1 MSDLVVVVGAGG
13 GVGRSTTADLLAG
26 RLCAAGP
33 LALVDDAPGLFSLRR
48 TLTRGPDGLA
58 ALPGHRGSY
67 HVLAPYEPLDRV
79 DTLDIVASADP
90 SWATLVVDSYD
101 SVLHLLHTERW
112 CQLLTEPGVRVLL
125 VAPSATGPLQQ
136 AVTAAR
142 ALRQA
147 GVAPEDLVAAV
158 VDLAGGRLPR
168 PVRAR
173 MLLLDGEV
181 GAITRIPHLPAVRA
195 TGRLDAGHGGR
206 DAQRAADALV
216 HHLALET
223 AA

>member
-1 MSDLVVVVGAGG
+1 M
-13 GVGRSTTADLLAG
+13 
-26 RLCAAGP
+26 
-33 LALVDDAPGLFSLRR
+33 
-48 TLTRGPDGLA
+48 
-58 ALPGHRGSY
+58 
-67 HVLAPYEPLDRV
+67 
-79 DTLDIVASADP
+79 ASADQ

-101 SVLHLLHTERW
+101 SVLHLLHAEGW
-112 CQLLTEPGVRVLL
+112 YDLLTEPGVRIVL

-136 AVTAAR
+136 AITAAR

-147 GVAPEDLVAAV
+147 GVAAEDLIAAV
-158 VDLAGGRLPR
+158 VDISYGRTPR

-173 MLLLDGEV
+173 MVMLDGEV
-181 GAITRIPHLPAVRA
+181 GAITRVPHLPSVRA
-195 TGRLDAGHGGR
+195 TGRLEAGHGGR